1 MSSTQGPILFV
12 SLPEA
17 GLLNPLLVLVE
28 ELSRRGVPDLW
39 FVADEKAR
47 SGVEAAEVGSPIE
60 FLSLGDVTPE
70 MSSVTWP
77 DEVYR
82 RVTQSSRFK
91 AHRAVIE
98 QTHRPEQ
105 RVPKY
110 RALEEAVAKVQP
122 ALMVIDCM
130 CQFGHELAITEKI
143 PFVLSDTFVP
153 SYLYT
158 SAVPI
163 GKSYTPP
170 DFPAPNSGLPL
181 KMNVRQRLANRLF
194 RWRTLSLAFSS
205 MMKERNARDT
215 EVRAELGIDP
225 AAYGQFTRVEAA
237 EMVLCY
243 AVPEMD
249 YPFELPDGLRT
260 VGAMVPPL
268 PQAPADELTRWL
280 DERKSV
286 IYTGFGTITRLTAG
300 QVRSFVEVVRRLEGQ
315 HDVLWKLPE
324 DQQEWLPEELPGN
337 LRIESWVPSQLDV
350 LAHPNVTLFFTHG
363 GGNAYTEGV
372 HFGKPM
378 VMRPLWVDCYDQAVR
393 GHDVG
398 VSLTL
403 DKPRDMDP
411 DDVLDKLTRVLGD
424 PSFRQRAEELSA
436 LQRTAGGRTT
446 AADLILDLPALAG
459 K

>member
-1 MSSTQGPILFV
+1 MSSTQRPILFV

-47 SGVEAAEVGSPIE
+47 AGVEAAEVGSPIE

-205 MMKERNARDT
+205 MMKERNARDA

-300 QVRSFVEVVRRLEGQ
+300 QVRSFVRSSGGWRGSTTCCGSCPRTSRSGSPRSCPPTCASSRGCRR
-315 HDVLWKLPE
+315 
-324 DQQEWLPEELPGN
+324 
-337 LRIESWVPSQLDV
+337 SWTCS
-350 LAHPNVTLFFTHG
+350 
-363 GGNAYTEGV
+363 
-372 HFGKPM
+372 
-378 VMRPLWVDCYDQAVR
+378 R
-393 GHDVG
+393 
-398 VSLTL
+398 
-403 DKPRDMDP
+403 
-411 DDVLDKLTRVLGD
+411 TR
-424 PSFRQRAEELSA
+424 
-436 LQRTAGGRTT
+436 T
-446 AADLILDLPALAG
+446 
-459 K
+459 